1 MRPAQEA
8 AADPTD
14 GTDLAAV
21 VAERI
26 EAVGTGLAP
35 GCLDWAEAMDDLPEA
50 FLREMPAGDGGPSLA
65 ALDAAVLVR
74 RRTLR
79 LLDVSLHGTVGL
91 DLRNNLAVD
100 LSSRY
105 RRAGGLQDL
114 LDACSLGRQ
123 VLAGSGPG
131 DLLAAAASLAGRLSM
146 LARNPGH
153 EAELDDAIRLLS
165 EALAQGS
172 PDRAHYLNN
181 WAMWVTDRWERTGD
195 PTALG
200 QAIELLD
207 SALAAVAGDGQ
218 LRATISF
225 NLGVRWQE
233 KFERDLNRGEAD
245 WADLQRACDLLD
257 DPLAADLPH
266 VILPAGKRLGD
277 IAWRVSMW
285 PETEHALRLAM
296 TAAGELSGLRPLRP
310 DKRRARSGVQ
320 GIGALAAL
328 CAARSGDAQAAAVHL
343 EQASAMLLAEA
354 LGVRGDTIRFG
365 DITGACRSMG
375 RSLLFLGSTPAVGLA
390 VLVDEGGGCQVAELP
405 LLTDEAV
412 LAATTAFRKVL
423 ADAMA
428 DSGDGTEDPLEAC
441 YAAGSRF
448 LDWTWTSV
456 LAPLDE
462 LLARMGGLAVLPL
475 GQLAW
480 LPLTAAGPP
489 GMAPALAPHEPVL
502 LIRATAGRE
511 SPLAGDRAAPPEVA
525 PPEVAPPPVDCSP
538 GSSAACAGVGRYG
551 TRRPGYPRRPRRGA
565 EDSRRL
571 PRRAAPAT

>member
-1 MRPAQEA
+1 MLLAERYDLLGDSADLEQSIALYDGFLDQPDVSADARPALLTNLANVLLSKFERDRDAADVHRA
-8 AADPTD
+8 AALAD
-14 GTDLAAV
+14 GAIQATYPDSV
-21 VAERI
+21 
-26 EAVGTGLAP
+26 
-35 GCLDWAEAMDDLPEA
+35 
-50 FLREMPAGDGGPSLA
+50 
-65 ALDAAVLVR
+65 
-74 RRTLR
+74 
-79 LLDVSLHGTVGL
+79 H
-91 DLRNNLAVD
+91 
-100 LSSRY
+100 
-105 RRAGGLQDL
+105 
-114 LDACSLGRQ
+114 
-123 VLAGSGPG
+123 
-131 DLLAAAASLAGRLSM
+131 LAGRHDTAGRIRAAIAYHLGSPDDGR
-146 LARNPGH
+146 LAEQHARAAVETTP
-153 EAELDDAIRLLS
+153 
-165 EALAQGS
+165 QGS

-257 DPLAADLPH
+257 DALAADLPH
-266 VILPAGKRLGD
+266 LILPAGKRLGD

-285 PETEHALRLAM
+285 PEAEHALRLAM
-296 TAAGELSGLRPLRP
+296 AAAGELSGLRPLRP

-343 EQASAMLLAEA
+343 EQASATLLAEA

-375 RSLLFLGSTPAVGLA
+375 RSLLFLGSTPAAGLA

-441 YAAGSRF
+441 YAAGARF

-462 LLARMGGLAVLPL
+462 LLARTGGLAVLPL

-489 GMAPALAPHEPVL
+489 GMAPALAPTS
-502 LIRATAGRE
+502 R
-511 SPLAGDRAAPPEVA
+511 
-525 PPEVAPPPVDCSP
+525 
-538 GSSAACAGVGRYG
+538 SS
-551 TRRPGYPRRPRRGA
+551 
-565 EDSRRL
+565 
-571 PRRAAPAT
+571 